1 MPLRKGVDMR
11 SRILA
16 VAAALVLP
24 LTFIGCSDDDSSST
38 VPDDV
43 KTVLDTYSQAWSDYD
58 SEAFL
63 AVVTDDYRHISENG
77 EFDAAAQAGA
87 IQTSRSFNF
96 TAETQGDQIGN
107 GDGPY
112 YVAQSDLLKGGGFP
126 DDGVVGIST
135 ITVVDDDGTLK
146 VSEHVFIGAL
156 P

>member
-1 MPLRKGVDMR
+1 MR
-11 SRILA
+11 NRILA

-43 KTVLDTYSQAWSDYD
+43 ETLLDAYTQAWTDHD
-58 SEAFL
+58 GEAFL
-63 AVVTDDYRHISENG
+63 AVVTDDYRQISDNG
-77 EFDAAAQAGA
+77 ELDATEQAAGIQAGA
-87 IQTSRSFNF
+87 SFNF
-96 TAETQGDQIGN
+96 TAEAQGDQIGA

-112 YVAQSDLLKGGGFP
+112 YVAQGNLLKGGGFP

-135 ITVVDDDGTLK
+135 FTVVDDGGTLK
-146 VSEHVFIGAL
+146 VSEHVFVGEL